1 MTGDAINVTR
11 TLAEFVVASRF
22 ADLPDHVVH
31 EAKRALLHWIG
42 CAVGGSHEQSVDSAL
57 AAVKQF
63 SGPPQASV
71 FGRSERLDVLHAAF
85 VNGVS
90 TDVLSFSD
98 THPETL
104 IHPTGVLGP
113 ALAAM
118 AEQRPISGKQ
128 LLHALI
134 LGFDVASRVSL
145 AIYPWHYDRG
155 WHITGTAGAFGAG
168 AAAGKILGLDAERI
182 VWTLGISAT
191 AAAGLRGMFGSM
203 CKNFHSGRAAEN
215 GLLAAFLAQNGFNS
229 VPDGIGG
236 PRCFAHVLGES
247 PDLEAV
253 VRNLGETYE
262 ITKNTYKAYPCGVV
276 IHPVID
282 ACVQIAA
289 TEGFDPAKVATVE
302 IRGNPFLLELTGR
315 KTPTKTL
322 EGKLSVFHSAAAA
335 LIARRIGEQE
345 FADAFIQRC
354 DVIAL
359 RDKVTVQPDA
369 QIREDE
375 AHVSVKLGDGRTLRQ
390 HIEHATGTA
399 ERPMSDREIE
409 SKFRGLCEPYL
420 QASQIASL
428 IGRCWNI
435 TDVAD
440 AATFAQLARVNSQT

>member
-1 MTGDAINVTR
+1 MAADAGNVTQ
-11 TLAEFVVASRF
+11 TLAQFVVASRF
-22 ADLPDHVVH
+22 EAIPDNVVH

-42 CAVGGSHEQSVDSAL
+42 VAVGGSHEQSVDSAL
-57 AAVKQF
+57 AAVTQF

-71 FGRSERLDVLHAAF
+71 FGRSERLDVLHVAF

-98 THPETL
+98 THSETL
-104 IHPTGVLGP
+104 IHPTGVIGP
-113 ALAAM
+113 ALAAL
-118 AEQRPISGKQ
+118 AEQRPVSGKE

-145 AIYPWHYDRG
+145 AVFPWHYDRG

-182 VWTLGISAT
+182 VWTLGIAAT

-215 GLLAAFLAQNGFNS
+215 GLLAAFLAQQGFDS

-247 PDLEAV
+247 PDLGAV
-253 VRNLGETYE
+253 VRDLGETYE

-289 TEGFDPAKVATVE
+289 TQGFDPESVASVE
-302 IRGNPFLLELTGR
+302 IRGNPFLIELTGR

-335 LIARRIGEQE
+335 LIARRVAEQE
-345 FADAFIQRC
+345 FADPFIRRR
-354 DVIAL
+354 DVITL

-375 AHVSVKLGDGRTLRQ
+375 AHVTVKLRDGRTLQQ
-390 HIEHATGTA
+390 HVEHATGTA
-399 ERPMSDREIE
+399 ERPMTDRDIE
-409 SKFRGLCEPYL
+409 TKFRALCEPYL
-420 QASQIASL
+420 PASQITSL
-428 IGRCWNI
+428 IDRCWNI
-435 TDVAD
+435 ADVPD
-440 AATFAQLARVNSQT
+440 AATLAQLARVN

>member
-1 MTGDAINVTR
+1 MAADAVNVTR
-11 TLAEFVVASRF
+11 TLAQFVVASRF
-22 ADLPDHVVH
+22 EDMPDNVVH

-42 CAVGGSHEQSVDSAL
+42 CAVGGSHEQSVASAL
-57 AAVKQF
+57 AALTQF

-71 FGRSERLDVLHAAF
+71 FGRSDRLDVLHAAF

-113 ALAAM
+113 ALAAL
-118 AEQRPISGKQ
+118 AEQRPVSGKQ

-145 AIYPWHYDRG
+145 AVYPWHYDRG

-168 AAAGKILGLDAERI
+168 AAASKILGLDAERI
-182 VWTLGISAT
+182 VWTLGIAAT

-215 GLLAAFLAQNGFNS
+215 GLLAAFLAQQGFDS

-236 PRCFAHVLGES
+236 PRCFAHVLGEA

-253 VRNLGETYE
+253 VRNLGESYE
-262 ITKNTYKAYPCGVV
+262 MSKNTYKAYPCGVV

-282 ACVQIAA
+282 ACVQIAN
-289 TEGFDPAKVATVE
+289 TQGFDLESVAAVE
-302 IRGNPFLLELTGR
+302 IRGNPFLIELTGR

-335 LIARRIGEQE
+335 LIARRVGEGE
-345 FADAFIQRC
+345 FADAFIQRR

-375 AHVSVKLGDGRTLRQ
+375 AVVTVKLSDGRTLRQ
-390 HIEHATGTA
+390 HVEHATGTA
-399 ERPMSDREIE
+399 ERPMTDGDIE
-409 SKFRGLCEPYL
+409 TKFRGLCEPYL
-420 QASQIASL
+420 PASQITSM
-428 IGRCWNI
+428 IDRCWNI
-435 TDVAD
+435 TDVPD
-440 AATFAQLARVNSQT
+440 AATFAKLASVN

>member
-1 MTGDAINVTR
+1 MTAEAVNVTR
-11 TLAEFVVASRF
+11 TLAQFVVASRF
-22 ADLPDHVVH
+22 EDMPDDAVH

-57 AAVKQF
+57 AAVTQF

-71 FGRSERLDVLHAAF
+71 FGRPNRLDVLHAAF
-85 VNGVS
+85 VNGVG

-104 IHPTGVLGP
+104 IHPTGVIGP
-113 ALAAM
+113 ALAAL
-118 AEQRPISGKQ
+118 AEQRPVSGNE

-145 AIYPWHYDRG
+145 AVYPWHYDRG

-168 AAAGKILGLDAERI
+168 AAAGKVLGLDAERI
-182 VWTLGISAT
+182 VWTLGIAAT

-215 GLLAAFLAQNGFNS
+215 GLLAAFLAQQGFDS

-236 PRCFAHVLGES
+236 PRCFAHVLGEA

-253 VRNLGETYE
+253 VRNLGERYE

-282 ACVQIAA
+282 GCVRIAE
-289 TEGFDPAKVATVE
+289 TESFDPQSVAAVE
-302 IRGNPFLLELTGR
+302 IRGNPFLIELTGR

-322 EGKLSVFHSAAAA
+322 EGKLSVFHAAAAA
-335 LIARRIGEQE
+335 LIARRVGEQE
-345 FADAFIQRC
+345 FADAFIQRR

-359 RDKVTVQPDA
+359 RNKVTVQPDA

-375 AHVSVKLGDGRTLRQ
+375 AHVTVKLSDGRTLRQ

-399 ERPMSDREIE
+399 ERPMTDREIE
-409 SKFRGLCEPYL
+409 TKCRGLCEPYL
-420 QASQIASL
+420 PASQITSL
-428 IGRCWNI
+428 IDRCWNSA
-435 TDVAD
+435 DVQD
-440 AATFAQLARVNSQT
+440 AATFAHLGRVG

>member
-1 MTGDAINVTR
+1 MGADTINVTR
-11 TLAEFVVASRF
+11 TLAQFVVASRF
-22 ADLPDHVVH
+22 EDMPDNVVH

-42 CAVGGSHEQSVDSAL
+42 CAVGGSHEQSVDSAF
-57 AAVKQF
+57 AAVTQF

-71 FGRSERLDVLHAAF
+71 FGRSDRLDVLHAAF

-90 TDVLSFSD
+90 TDALSFSD

-104 IHPTGVLGP
+104 IHPTGVIGP
-113 ALAAM
+113 ALAAL
-118 AEQRPISGKQ
+118 AEQRRVSGNE

-145 AIYPWHYDRG
+145 AVYPWHYDRG

-168 AAAGKILGLDAERI
+168 AAAGKVLGLDAERI
-182 VWTLGISAT
+182 VWALGIAAT

-215 GLLAAFLAQNGFNS
+215 GLLAAFLAQQGFDS

-253 VRNLGETYE
+253 VRSLGEAYE

-282 ACVQIAA
+282 GCVQIAD
-289 TEGFDPAKVATVE
+289 TQGFDPESVAAVE
-302 IRGNPFLLELTGR
+302 IRGNPFLIELTGR
-315 KTPTKTL
+315 KTPMKTL
-322 EGKLSVFHSAAAA
+322 EGKLSVFHAAAAA
-335 LIARRIGEQE
+335 LIARRVGEQE
-345 FADAFIQRC
+345 FADAFIQRR

-375 AHVSVKLGDGRTLRQ
+375 AHVTVKLSDGRTLRQ
-390 HIEHATGTA
+390 HVEHASGTA
-399 ERPMSDREIE
+399 ERPMTDREIE
-409 SKFRGLCEPYL
+409 TKFRGLCEPYL
-420 QASQIASL
+420 PASQITSL
-428 IGRCWNI
+428 IDRCWNI
-435 TDVAD
+435 TDVQD
-440 AATFAQLARVNSQT
+440 AATFAQLARVS

>member
-1 MTGDAINVTR
+1 MTAETANVTR
-11 TLAEFVVASRF
+11 PLAEFVADSRF
-22 ADLPDHVVH
+22 EDMPDDAVH
-31 EAKRALLHWIG
+31 EGKRALLHWIG

-57 AAVKQF
+57 AALTQF

-98 THPETL
+98 THPVTL
-104 IHPTGVLGP
+104 IHPTGVIGP
-113 ALAAM
+113 ALAAL
-118 AEQRPISGKQ
+118 AEQRPVTGTQ

-145 AIYPWHYDRG
+145 AVFPWHYDRG

-182 VWTLGISAT
+182 VWTLGIAAT

-215 GLLAAFLAQNGFNS
+215 GLLAAFLAQQGFDS

-236 PRCFAHVLGES
+236 PRCFAHVLGEA
-247 PDLEAV
+247 PDLKAV
-253 VRNLGETYE
+253 VRGLGESYE
-262 ITKNTYKAYPCGVV
+262 VTKNTYKAYPCGVV

-282 ACVQIAA
+282 GCVRIAN
-289 TEGFDPAKVATVE
+289 TEGFDPESVAAVE
-302 IRGNPFLLELTGR
+302 IRGNPFLIELTGR

-322 EGKLSVFHSAAAA
+322 EAKLSVFHSAAAG
-335 LIARRIGEQE
+335 LIARRVGEQE
-345 FADAFIQRC
+345 FADAFIQRG

-359 RDKVTVQPDA
+359 RDRVSVQPDS

-375 AHVSVKLGDGRTLRQ
+375 AHVTVKMRDGRTLKE
-390 HIEHATGTA
+390 HVEHAAGTA
-399 ERPMSDREIE
+399 ERPMTDREIE
-409 SKFRGLCEPYL
+409 TKFRALCEPYL
-420 QASQIASL
+420 PASQVASL
-428 IGRCWNI
+428 IDRCWNI
-435 TDVAD
+435 AGVQD
-440 AATFAQLARVNSQT
+440 AAAFAQLASVK

>member
-1 MTGDAINVTR
+1 MTAEATNVTR
-11 TLAEFVVASRF
+11 TLAQFVVASRF
-22 ADLPDHVVH
+22 EDMPHNVVH

-42 CAVGGSHEQSVDSAL
+42 CAVGGSHEQSVASSL
-57 AAVKQF
+57 AAVTQF

-104 IHPTGVLGP
+104 IHPTGVIGP
-113 ALAAM
+113 ALAAL
-118 AEQRPISGKQ
+118 AEHRRMSGKQ

-145 AIYPWHYDRG
+145 AVYPWHYDRG
-155 WHITGTAGAFGAG
+155 WHITGTAGVFGAA

-182 VWTLGISAT
+182 VWTLGIAAT

-215 GLLAAFLAQNGFNS
+215 GLLAAFLAQQGFDS

-253 VRNLGETYE
+253 VRNLGESYE
-262 ITKNTYKAYPCGVV
+262 VTKNTYKAYPCGVV

-282 ACVQIAA
+282 ACVQIAE
-289 TEGFDPAKVATVE
+289 TQGFDPESVTAVE
-302 IRGNPFLLELTGR
+302 IRGNPFLIELTGR

-335 LIARRIGEQE
+335 LIARRAGEQE
-345 FADAFIQRC
+345 FADAFIQRR
-354 DVIAL
+354 DVMVL
-359 RDKVTVQPDA
+359 RDKVSVQPDA

-375 AHVSVKLGDGRTLRQ
+375 AHVTLKLSDGRTLRQ
-390 HIEHATGTA
+390 HVEHATGTA
-399 ERPMSDREIE
+399 ERPMTDREIE
-409 SKFRGLCEPYL
+409 TKFHGLCEPYL
-420 QASQIASL
+420 PASQIKSL
-428 IGRCWNI
+428 IDRCWNI
-435 TDVAD
+435 TEVHD
-440 AATFAQLARVNSQT
+440 AATFAQLARVS